1 VGSARRRCQGTKSGR
16 GDSGRSAAVFAELG
30 STGRFACE
38 AGHVGIAGSRL
49 ARSRLARVGWGRRTR
64 RSSRADMG
72 VTRSARSTRSTGRVR
87 RRVFSTPS
95 DVGVAATAGSAG
107 PRASRAEL
115 GRACGFLFAAA
126 RSRSACRS
134 VVGRPRSSGA
144 VMGRATG
151 CAVCASASRIGASR
165 VTTSVGT
172 ARRTIRV
179 CHPHGAVLEP
189 ARAGM
194 EPDRAGGVRAGGAS
208 LHGLGCTAICGGATA
223 DRCAIVGRS
232 RSCPCVGCA
241 EDRGA
246 CRSSGAVMVGA
257 GRSPG

>member
-1 VGSARRRCQGTKSGR
+1 MGSARRRCQGTKSGR

-49 ARSRLARVGWGRRTR
+49 ARSRLARVGGGRRTC

-144 VMGRATG
+144 FMGRATG
-151 CAVCASASRIGASR
+151 CAVCACASRIGASR

-189 ARAGM
+189 ARAG
-194 EPDRAGGVRAGGAS
+194 GVRASGAS

-223 DRCAIVGRS
+223 DRRAIVGRP
-232 RSCPCVGCA
+232 RTCPRVGCA